1 MKYILLQIT
10 FLLLLAELFAGGAEL
25 RFEYQADFGYQSI
38 IVNGQVVRVKPV
50 HNEEQY
56 LKYAAIHDVLK
67 RIDHPLK
74 LLDLGAC
81 SGFFAL
87 KAAEDFPTSHSVMID
102 LLDRTTDICVAN
114 TDRNNITYLQ
124 KRFALQDFDELS
136 RREHFD
142 VVLILNV
149 IHHCGGEWLPMF
161 NALKKMSSYVIIDI
175 PPPEDLVRGSNCA
188 TMIHHMQTKENSKL
202 LGRFKRGDPRQLS
215 YLFLVKGDLDGK
227 PGDLGIK
234 GSTFFHF
241 NGQFPKAEFVREKYG
256 NGDNFSL
263 VGVKALLH

>member
-1 MKYILLQIT
+1 MRNILLLMT
-10 FLLLLAELFAGGAEL
+10 FLLFAGLFAGGPEL

-50 HNEEQY
+50 HDEEQY

-114 TDRNNITYLQ
+114 TDRNNISYLQ
-124 KRFALQDFDELS
+124 KRFAFQDFAELS
-136 RREHFD
+136 RREQFD

-149 IHHCGGEWLPMF
+149 LHHCGEWNQMF
-161 NALKKMSSYVIIDI
+161 NELKKMSSYVIIDI
-175 PPPEDLVRGSNCA
+175 PPPEDLIRGSNCA
-188 TMIHHMQTKENSKL
+188 TMIHHMQTKENSQL

-256 NGDNFSL
+256 DGDNFSL
-263 VGVKALLH
+263 VGVKGLLH